1 MQNRD
6 LHLNQ
11 HDHPD
16 DFRRKVLNSLLDD
29 MVFLVRPLGANRMSD
44 YLVELANSIQ
54 KRGLYDDVS
63 RDSVLRIVTASTA
76 QSRSFSL
83 VRTFTAPD

>member
-11 HDHPD
+11 HYHPD
-16 DFRRKVLNSLLDD
+16 DFRRNVLNSLLDD

-44 YLVELANSIQ
+44 YLVELANSI
-54 KRGLYDDVS
+54 
-63 RDSVLRIVTASTA
+63 
-76 QSRSFSL
+76 
-83 VRTFTAPD
+83 

>member
-44 YLVELANSIQ
+44 YLVELANSI
-54 KRGLYDDVS
+54 
-63 RDSVLRIVTASTA
+63 
-76 QSRSFSL
+76 
-83 VRTFTAPD
+83 